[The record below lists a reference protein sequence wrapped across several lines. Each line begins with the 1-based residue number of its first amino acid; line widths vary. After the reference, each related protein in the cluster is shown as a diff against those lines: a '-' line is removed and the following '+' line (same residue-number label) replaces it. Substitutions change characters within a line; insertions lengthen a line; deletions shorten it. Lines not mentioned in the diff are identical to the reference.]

1 MREQVQRCIENR
13 TAASLRLFL
22 ALHTDRGQDNCF
34 WWISGCKPVTT
45 DDQLNSAPVVSPYA
59 SLRIPD
65 FRRLLAANGT
75 LTVAREAQIVVV
87 GWQVFE
93 LTHDPLTLGL
103 IGLAEALPYIGVAL
117 YAGHIADR
125 AERRTIG
132 IAGTFGII
140 LSAIAL
146 LLLTLTPGAIQAE
159 RVWPVYLVIAL
170 SATAR
175 SFSRPAVF
183 ALSAEVV
190 PRELYPN
197 AVAWRTS
204 IWHVAAVTGPAIGG
218 LLYGFRGP
226 AAAYLAVIV
235 AMAFSLAAMLAVTH
249 RARPA
254 PPAEEVPLGESLR
267 SGIRFVWNEPM
278 LLGAMTLD
286 LFAVLFGGAVA
297 LLPAFA
303 KLLDAG
309 PEGLGLLRAA
319 PAAGSILTGIV
330 IAHRPPMQ
338 RAGRALFA
346 AVAGFGVC
354 MLLFALS
361 RQFWISFAVLFT
373 SGVFD
378 NVSVVIRSTLL
389 QTRTPEHLLGRVS
402 AVNQIFIGSSN
413 EIGAFESG
421 VAARVLG
428 VVPSVL
434 FGGCMTLLVVAIT
447 AWRAPQ
453 LRKMRA
459 I

>member
-1 MREQVQRCIENR
+1 V
-13 TAASLRLFL
+13 L
-22 ALHTDRGQDNCF
+22 
-34 WWISGCKPVTT
+34 
-45 DDQLNSAPVVSPYA
+45 SPYA
-59 SLRIPD
+59 SLKISD
-65 FRRLLAANGT
+65 FRKLLAANAT
-75 LTVAREAQIVVV
+75 LTIAREAQIVVV
-87 GWQVFE
+87 GWQVFQ
-93 LTHDPLTLGL
+93 LTRDPLTLGL
-103 IGLAEALPYIGVAL
+103 IGLAEALPFIAVAL
-117 YAGHIADR
+117 YAGHVADR
-125 AERRTIG
+125 AERRTIAL
-132 IAGTFGII
+132 AGTFGVI
-140 LSAIAL
+140 LSAVVL
-146 LLLTLTPGAIQAE
+146 LLLTVTPDAIRAD

-183 ALSAEVV
+183 ALSAAVV
-190 PRELYPN
+190 PRDLYPN

-204 IWHVAAVTGPAIGG
+204 VWHIAAVVGPAIGG

-226 AAAYLAVIV
+226 AAAYIAVII
-235 AMAFSLAAMLAVTH
+235 AMSFSFAAMLAVSH
-249 RARPA
+249 RGRPA
-254 PPAEEVPLGESLR
+254 PPEEEVPLMESLR
-267 SGIRFVWNEPM
+267 SGVRFVWNEPM

-303 KLLDAG
+303 KLLEVG
-309 PEGLGLLRAA
+309 PEGLGVLRAA
-319 PAAGSILTGIV
+319 PAAGSIVTGLV
-330 IAHRPPMQ
+330 IAHRPPMK
-338 RAGRALFA
+338 RAGPALFA
-346 AVAGFGVC
+346 SVAGFGVC
-354 MLLFALS
+354 MILFALS
-361 RQFWISFAVLFT
+361 REFWLSLGLLFA

-389 QTRTPEHLLGRVS
+389 QTRTPEHLLGRVA

-421 VAARVLG
+421 VAARLMG

-453 LRKMRA
+453 LRRMRE

>member
-1 MREQVQRCIENR
+1 MFPWEPLKKNR
-13 TAASLRLFL
+13 GLRVHSAAVSL
-22 ALHTDRGQDNCF
+22 
-34 WWISGCKPVTT
+34 
-45 DDQLNSAPVVSPYA
+45 SAYA

-65 FRRLLAANGT
+65 FRRLLLANAM

-87 GWQVFE
+87 GWQVYE

-117 YAGHIADR
+117 YAGHVADR
-125 AERRTIG
+125 TERRMLG
-132 IAGTFGII
+132 LAGTFGLIV
-140 LSAIAL
+140 SAIAL
-146 LLLTLTPGAIQAE
+146 LLLTITPGAISVD

-175 SFSRPAVF
+175 SFLRPAVF
-183 ALSAEVV
+183 ALSVAVV
-190 PRELYPN
+190 PRELQAN
-197 AVAWRTS
+197 SVAWRTS
-204 IWHVAAVTGPAIGG
+204 IWHIAAVVGPATGG
-218 LLYGFRGP
+218 LLYGFHGP
-226 AAAYLAVIV
+226 SAAYVAVIV
-235 AMAFSLAAMLAVTH
+235 AMAFSLAAMVAVTH
-249 RARPA
+249 RERPA
-254 PPAEEVPLGESLR
+254 PPEEEIPLGESLR
-267 SGIRFVWNEPM
+267 IGLLFVWREPM

-303 KLLDAG
+303 KLLEAG

-330 IAHRPPMQ
+330 IAHRPPMR
-338 RAGRALFA
+338 RAGRALFTS
-346 AVAGFGVC
+346 VAGFGVC
-354 MLLFALS
+354 MILFALS
-361 RQFWISFAVLFT
+361 RQFWMSFAVLFI

-378 NVSVVIRSTLL
+378 NVSVVVRSMLL
-389 QTRTPEHLLGRVS
+389 QTRTPAHLLGRVS
-402 AVNQIFIGSSN
+402 AVSQIFIGSSN

-421 VAARVLG
+421 VAARLLG

-434 FGGCMTLLVVAIT
+434 FGGCMTLLVVAVT

-453 LRKMRA
+453 LRKMKE

>member
-1 MREQVQRCIENR
+1 M
-13 TAASLRLFL
+13 S
-22 ALHTDRGQDNCF
+22 
-34 WWISGCKPVTT
+34 
-45 DDQLNSAPVVSPYA
+45 VSPYA
-59 SLRIPD
+59 SLRVPD
-65 FRRLLAANGT
+65 FRRLLLANGT

-87 GWQVFE
+87 GWQVFQ

-117 YAGHIADR
+117 YAGHVADR
-125 AERRTIG
+125 AERRTLG
-132 IAGTFGII
+132 IAGTIGVI

-146 LLLTLTPGAIQAE
+146 LLLTLTPDAIRAD

-175 SFSRPAVF
+175 SFLRPAVL
-183 ALSAEVV
+183 ALSADVV
-190 PRELYPN
+190 PRQLYPN
-197 AVAWRTS
+197 AVAWRS
-204 IWHVAAVTGPAIGG
+204 SMWHLAAVAGPAAGG

-226 AAAYLAVIV
+226 AAAYIVVIIAMGFSLSAILAVK
-235 AMAFSLAAMLAVTH
+235 H
-249 RARPA
+249 RVRPA
-254 PPAEEVPLGESLR
+254 APIGEIPLGESLR
-267 SGIRFVWNEPM
+267 IGLRFVWHEPM
-278 LLGAMTLD
+278 LLAAMTLD

-319 PAAGSILTGIV
+319 PAAGSILTGLV
-330 IAHRPPMQ
+330 IAHRAPMR
-338 RAGRALFA
+338 RAGAALFA
-346 AVAGFGVC
+346 SVSGFGVC
-354 MLLFALS
+354 MILFALS
-361 RQFWISFAVLFT
+361 RQFWMAFAVLFV

-402 AVNQIFIGSSN
+402 AVSQIFIGSSN

-421 VAARVLG
+421 VAARLLG
-428 VVPSVL
+428 IVPSVI

-453 LRKMRA
+453 LRKMKEL
-459 I
+459 